1 MHNIEEQTWIGLQK
15 MDHND
20 FFWIWQQELSNK
32 AETDTSIKQKK
43 VLWFMR
49 IKIL

>member
-1 MHNIEEQTWIGLQK
+1 

-32 AETDTSIKQKK
+32 AETDTSIKQKGFVIYEDK
-43 VLWFMR
+43 NIVD
-49 IKIL
+49 